1 MPYGRV
7 NGIRRRDEMWGRP
20 PLVAQQRALDL
31 CSTVQ
36 SLNLVN
42 TFAGLWPST
51 RQMTCHV
58 VRRTRLVVQR
68 PDMRRA
74 AASIAEVLFPHPARY
89 LLKAQAEARLASN
102 DPDAY
107 RRWVHA
113 VATFRPGRALRDVRC
128 PALIEAG
135 EHDTV
140 VPMGYKARLRR
151 LLPHASLV
159 VIPDSGHATNL
170 DQPALF
176 NRTVPDCV
184 ASLERD
190 G

>member
-1 MPYGRV
+1 MPHGRV
-7 NGIRRRDEMWGRP
+7 NGIRRRYEMWGRP
-20 PLVAQQRALDL
+20 PLVVQQSSLNL
-31 CSTVQ
+31 YSTVQ

-42 TFAGLWPST
+42 TFAGLWPLT
-51 RQMTCHV
+51 RQMTCHA
-58 VRRTRLVVQR
+58 VRGARLVVQR
-68 PDMRRA
+68 PDMRCA
-74 AASIAEVLFPHPARY
+74 AASIAEVRFPHSAQY

-107 RRWVHA
+107 RRSVHA
-113 VATFRPGRALRDVRC
+113 VATFRPGRAPRDVRC
-128 PALIEAG
+128 PALIVAG
-135 EHDTV
+135 EHHTV
-140 VPMGYKARLRR
+140 VPMEYKARLRR